1 MRRAAVLSVVLALF
15 LTASALGAATPLV
28 AATCESDVTL
38 DSGAVVRVCMPTTMA
53 WNGDVV
59 LWAHGYVETT
69 RPVAIP
75 EEQLCLGGTFCLP
88 DVITA
93 LGYAFVT
100 TSYRNNGLVLDGVED
115 MTQALDYFTG
125 EHGAA
130 RHTYLTGASEGG
142 LVTTLAVEQHPEVF
156 EGGVAACGPIGDFVK
171 QVGYYGDFRVLFDYF
186 FPNLL
191 PGEVGSIPQEAIDTW
206 DSLWNDTLVPAIFA
220 PENADKLSQLL
231 KTARATY
238 MRNDPTT
245 IQTTV
250 HDALWYNVF
259 ATNDLVAKLGGM
271 PFDNMAKQYMGS
283 ADDAALNETVKR
295 YNSDPAALDAVNA
308 MLQTSGN
315 LTTPLVTLHT
325 WMDQQVSYSQEILY
339 TMKLRDAGTTAERVN
354 IPALRYGHCNFMPWE
369 ALLSFAIM
377 VARVQGMPPANAQAL
392 LPDASSRSAYLDGLS
407 RLGIATPA
415 PSAAPAPRGTTTP
428 TPGPAPAPKLTLA
441 PE

>member
-1 MRRAAVLSVVLALF
+1 MRRAVVLSAVLGLF
-15 LTASALGAATPLV
+15 LTTSALF

-38 DSGAVVRVCMPTTMA
+38 DSGAVVRVCMPATMA

-75 EEQLCLGGTFCLP
+75 EEQLCLGGGTFCLP

-100 TSYRNNGLVLDGVED
+100 TSYRNNGLVLDGVAD

-156 EGGVAACGPIGDFVK
+156 DGGVAACGPIGDFVK
-171 QVGYYGDFRVLFDYF
+171 QVAYYGDFRVLFDYF
-186 FPNLL
+186 FPGLL
-191 PGEVGSIPQEAIDTW
+191 PGQVGSIPQEAIDDW
-206 DSLWNDTLVPAIFA
+206 DALWNDTLVPAIFA
-220 PENADKLSQLL
+220 PENADRLAQLL

-238 MRNDPTT
+238 VRTDPAT
-245 IQTTV
+245 IQKTV

-259 ATNDLVAKLGGM
+259 ATNDLVFKLGGM
-271 PFDNMAKQYMGS
+271 PYDNMAKQYMGS

-295 YNSDPAALDAVNA
+295 YTADAVALDAVNA

-315 LTTPLVTLHT
+315 LQAPLVTLHT
-325 WMDQQVSYSQEILY
+325 WMDQQVAYSQEILY
-339 TMKLRDAGTTAERVN
+339 SMKVRDTGTMAERVN

-377 VARVQGMPPANAQAL
+377 VARVQGSPPANAQTI
-392 LPDASSRSAYLDGLS
+392 LPDAVSRAAYLQALALQGY
-407 RLGIATPA
+407 ATAPSPA
-415 PSAAPAPRGTTTP
+415 PIPGGTTTP
-428 TPGPAPAPKLTLA
+428 LPGPAPKPTLA
-441 PE
+441 PGD